1 MATTKKTA
9 ETTTETVEAVEE
21 TTEGKKLNK
30 GTYDWDDLREITLPF
45 PRGDEEKEWFVS
57 VNGRNYQVPCGSL
70 ETVPYPIYERCR
82 IRLEQYQKEQ
92 RYRNEIPN
100 DTTVKS
106 I

>member
-1 MATTKKTA
+1 MATVKKTDA
-9 ETTTETVEAVEE
+9 AATEAAKVEE
-21 TTEGKKLNK
+21 EKDEGAKLNK
-30 GTYDWDDLREITLPF
+30 GTFDWDDLREITLPF

-82 IRLEQYQKEQ
+82 IRLEQYQREQ

-100 DTTVKS
+100 STTVKS